1 MKGLR
6 LTIGINGIVHCFE
19 EIGKM
24 ITNGLEKAR
33 ILNNANCDKRC
44 NKTGGK
50 MSSKPKDFG
59 FIVLRYSEIPM

>member
-24 ITNGLEKAR
+24 ITNGLEKAQ
-33 ILNNANCDKRC
+33 ILNNANCDKPGVKC
-44 NKTGGK
+44 PQNLKILV
-50 MSSKPKDFG
+50 S
-59 FIVLRYSEIPM
+59 